1 VNVKAIYLLRMLL
14 LRNIAS
20 RSWGQY
26 QLNGNRFSKYL
37 AAKKIVE
44 AVSRF
49 FKYGQLAQ
57 QGQQDTSLSTEPKKV
72 TVRLKR
78 GSWEIEITSAE
89 DRLQQAVESV
99 LAGMA
104 SKETMLVESQE
115 AEQDQRRFET
125 CRGVILTM
133 WKEGWFAS
141 PRALSEVHEE
151 MSRRGYHY
159 DRTAVSHTLV
169 DLVREGS
176 LFRDGSMRNY
186 RYVQK
191 HPFKAQQA

>member
-1 VNVKAIYLLRMLL
+1 MEQAIQLPLEKDADV
-14 LRNIAS
+14 AS
-20 RSWGQY
+20 SN
-26 QLNGNRFSKYL
+26 NGNLNNRRN
-37 AAKKIVE
+37 KI
-44 AVSRF
+44 
-49 FKYGQLAQ
+49 QL
-57 QGQQDTSLSTEPKKV
+57 SESERPPSV

-78 GSWEIEITSAE
+78 GSWEIEITTQE
-89 DRLQQAVESV
+89 DRVQQAVESV

-104 SKETMLVESQE
+104 SKEQALVQSQE
-115 AEQDQRRFET
+115 QEPDERRFET
-125 CRGVILTM
+125 CRGVIVTM

-186 RYVQK
+186 RYIQK
-191 HPFKAQQA
+191 YPFKGQQA

>member
-1 VNVKAIYLLRMLL
+1 MPENEKPP
-14 LRNIAS
+14 S
-20 RSWGQY
+20 
-26 QLNGNRFSKYL
+26 
-37 AAKKIVE
+37 
-44 AVSRF
+44 
-49 FKYGQLAQ
+49 
-57 QGQQDTSLSTEPKKV
+57 V

-78 GSWEIEITSAE
+78 GAWEIEITTQE
-89 DRLQQAVESV
+89 DRVQQAVESV

-104 SKETMLVESQE
+104 SKEPILVQAQE
-115 AEQDQRRFET
+115 AESDQRRFET
-125 CRGVILTM
+125 CRGVLLTM
-133 WKEGWFAS
+133 WKEGWFAA

-191 HPFKAQQA
+191 YPFKGQGGTS

>member
-1 VNVKAIYLLRMLL
+1 MEETILTTSRPGLTTSNIGILDNRRNKIELTESERPPNVTI
-14 LRNIAS
+14 
-20 RSWGQY
+20 
-26 QLNGNRFSKYL
+26 
-37 AAKKIVE
+37 
-44 AVSRF
+44 
-49 FKYGQLAQ
+49 
-57 QGQQDTSLSTEPKKV
+57 
-72 TVRLKR
+72 RLKR
-78 GSWEIEITSAE
+78 GAWEIEINTRE
-89 DRLQQAVESV
+89 DRVQQAVESV

-104 SKETMLVESQE
+104 SKEHVLVEAPE
-115 AEQDQRRFET
+115 AATEDRKGET
-125 CRGVILTM
+125 SRSVITAM
-133 WKEGWFAS
+133 WKEGWFGT

-191 HPFKAQQA
+191 YPFKGQNGAS

>member
-1 VNVKAIYLLRMLL
+1 M
-14 LRNIAS
+14 S
-20 RSWGQY
+20 
-26 QLNGNRFSKYL
+26 
-37 AAKKIVE
+37 
-44 AVSRF
+44 
-49 FKYGQLAQ
+49 
-57 QGQQDTSLSTEPKKV
+57 EPSSPPSV

-78 GSWEIEITSAE
+78 GAWEVEITTSE
-89 DRLQQAVESV
+89 DKVQQAVESV

-104 SKETMLVESQE
+104 SKEQALVQPQELES
-115 AEQDQRRFET
+115 DQRRFET
-125 CRGVILTM
+125 CRGVITTM
-133 WKEGWFAS
+133 WKEGWFEA
-141 PRALSEVHEE
+141 PKALSEVHEE

-191 HPFKAQQA
+191 YPFKGTA

>member
-1 VNVKAIYLLRMLL
+1 MKETVLLPAPTTVTTSNNGILDNR
-14 LRNIAS
+14 RN
-20 RSWGQY
+20 
-26 QLNGNRFSKYL
+26 
-37 AAKKIVE
+37 KIE
-44 AVSRF
+44 
-49 FKYGQLAQ
+49 
-57 QGQQDTSLSTEPKKV
+57 LSESEKPPSV
-72 TVRLKR
+72 TIRLKR
-78 GSWEIEITSAE
+78 GAWEIEINTRE
-89 DRLQQAVESV
+89 DRVQQAVESV

-104 SKETMLVESQE
+104 SKEPVLVEAQE
-115 AEQDQRRFET
+115 SSIDDRKGET
-125 CRGVILTM
+125 SRSVITAM
-133 WKEGWFAS
+133 WKEGWFAT

-191 HPFKAQQA
+191 YPFKG

>member
-1 VNVKAIYLLRMLL
+1 MEGTLLVARAPPVASSNNGILDNR
-14 LRNIAS
+14 RN
-20 RSWGQY
+20 
-26 QLNGNRFSKYL
+26 
-37 AAKKIVE
+37 KIE
-44 AVSRF
+44 
-49 FKYGQLAQ
+49 
-57 QGQQDTSLSTEPKKV
+57 LSESEKPPNV

-78 GSWEIEITSAE
+78 GAWEVEINTRE
-89 DRLQQAVESV
+89 DRVQQAVESV

-104 SKETMLVESQE
+104 SKEPVLVEAQE
-115 AEQDQRRFET
+115 SSADDRKGET
-125 CRGVILTM
+125 SRSVITAM
-133 WKEGWFAS
+133 WKEGWFGTS
-141 PRALSEVHEE
+141 RALSEVHEE

-191 HPFKAQQA
+191 YPFKGQDGAS

>member
-1 VNVKAIYLLRMLL
+1 MERVLL
-14 LRNIAS
+14 LPTAGPAPITSSN
-20 RSWGQY
+20 
-26 QLNGNRFSKYL
+26 NGNLDNRRN
-37 AAKKIVE
+37 KI
-44 AVSRF
+44 
-49 FKYGQLAQ
+49 QL
-57 QGQQDTSLSTEPKKV
+57 SETEKPPNV

-78 GSWEIEITSAE
+78 GAWEIEITTQE
-89 DRLQQAVESV
+89 DRVQAAVESV

-104 SKETMLVESQE
+104 SKEPVLVQPQE
-115 AEQDQRRFET
+115 APSDQRRFET

-133 WKEGWFAS
+133 WKEGWFAA
-141 PRALSEVHEE
+141 PKALSEVHEE

-191 HPFKAQQA
+191 YPFKG

>member
-1 VNVKAIYLLRMLL
+1 MEKTILRPLEAIGPVTNSNNGILDNK
-14 LRNIAS
+14 RNKI
-20 RSWGQY
+20 
-26 QLNGNRFSKYL
+26 QLS
-37 AAKKIVE
+37 
-44 AVSRF
+44 
-49 FKYGQLAQ
+49 
-57 QGQQDTSLSTEPKKV
+57 EPEKPPTV
-72 TVRLKR
+72 TVKLKR
-78 GSWEIEITSAE
+78 GAWDIEITTQE
-89 DRLQQAVESV
+89 DRVQQAVESV

-104 SKETMLVESQE
+104 SKEPMRIEPE
-115 AEQDQRRFET
+115 EQAPDQRRFET

-133 WKEGWFAS
+133 WKEGWFAN

-191 HPFKAQQA
+191 YPFRGQSGTS

>member
-1 VNVKAIYLLRMLL
+1 M
-14 LRNIAS
+14 
-20 RSWGQY
+20 
-26 QLNGNRFSKYL
+26 
-37 AAKKIVE
+37 
-44 AVSRF
+44 
-49 FKYGQLAQ
+49 
-57 QGQQDTSLSTEPKKV
+57 V

-78 GSWEIEITSAE
+78 GAWEIEITTLE
-89 DRLQQAVESV
+89 DRVQQAVESV

-104 SKETMLVESQE
+104 SKEPMLVEA
-115 AEQDQRRFET
+115 AESPPDQRRFET

-141 PRALSEVHEE
+141 SRSLSEVHEE

-191 HPFKAQQA
+191 FPFKGQPGTS

>member
-1 VNVKAIYLLRMLL
+1 LERTTPAQTEDGGSIANSNNGILDNK
-14 LRNIAS
+14 RNKI
-20 RSWGQY
+20 
-26 QLNGNRFSKYL
+26 QLS
-37 AAKKIVE
+37 E
-44 AVSRF
+44 SETP
-49 FKYGQLAQ
+49 Q
-57 QGQQDTSLSTEPKKV
+57 TV

-78 GSWEIEITSAE
+78 GAWEIEITTRE
-89 DRLQQAVESV
+89 DRVQQAVESV

-104 SKETMLVESQE
+104 SKEQVLIQSQE
-115 AEQDQRRFET
+115 ADADQRRFET
-125 CRGVILTM
+125 CRSVMVNM
-133 WKEGWFAS
+133 WKEGWFAT
-141 PRALSEVHEE
+141 PKALSEVHEE

-191 HPFKAQQA
+191 YPFKGQP

>member
-1 VNVKAIYLLRMLL
+1 MNINGWPVLLVGMGEAVALQRTNEVSSSNNGTLDNR
-14 LRNIAS
+14 RN
-20 RSWGQY
+20 
-26 QLNGNRFSKYL
+26 
-37 AAKKIVE
+37 KIV
-44 AVSRF
+44 
-49 FKYGQLAQ
+49 
-57 QGQQDTSLSTEPKKV
+57 LSEKEKPPNV

-78 GSWEIEITSAE
+78 GAWEIEINTQE
-89 DRLQQAVESV
+89 DRVQQAVESV

-104 SKETMLVESQE
+104 SKEPMLVESQE
-115 AEQDQRRFET
+115 ATSSERRGET
-125 CRGVILTM
+125 SRGVITSM
-133 WKEGWFAS
+133 WKEGWFAV

-176 LFRDGSMRNY
+176 LFRDGSLRNY

-191 HPFKAQQA
+191 YPFRGQTGAS